1 MSRPLLIL
9 FDRNFEISTAVQHCW
24 RYQPLVQDILG
35 LHLNRVDVVT
45 QPSSGAPKVRAPLHV
60 TGACASLCPIL

>member
-24 RYQPLVQDILG
+24 RYQPLVQDVLG
-35 LHLNRVDVVT
+35 LHLNRVDV
-45 QPSSGAPKVRAPLHV
+45 QSGDGPAPKAGPLCGCRVLHLIRQE
-60 TGACASLCPIL
+60 SS